1 MQLDAA
7 RARESF
13 AAARVARM
21 STVDAD
27 GNPHLVPVTFAVE
40 GDTVVIA
47 VDAKPKRS
55 RELKRLRN
63 IESNPSVCL
72 LVDEYSE
79 DWSRLW
85 WVRADGHATV
95 CRDAEAMRAP
105 IDRLA
110 GKYPQ
115 YRRSRPGG
123 PVIEIGVRRWIGWSA
138 T

>member
-1 MQLDAA
+1 MKLDAA

-21 STVDAD
+21 STVDGE
-27 GNPHLVPVTFAVE
+27 GNPHLVPVTFAVRE
-40 GDTVVIA
+40 DTVVIA

-55 RELKRLRN
+55 KELKRLRN
-63 IESNPSVCL
+63 IEANPSVCL

-95 CRDAEAMRAP
+95 CREDERMRIP
-105 IDRLA
+105 IDWLA
-110 GKYPQ
+110 EKYPQ
-115 YRRSRPGG
+115 YVRSRPDG
-123 PVIEIGVRRWIGWSA
+123 PVIEIEIRNWSGWSA
-138 T
+138 A